1 MNDPIITAKGSGK
14 KKVSCCLILLIF
26 SCLCLACLTTTIFLG
41 PSILTKL
48 GFTGRTAK
56 EVYQL
61 APDQSAG
68 KSLTSAFVDRNIPG
82 VRVIVIPISGEPTS
96 GAFIILDSSKGYT
109 GLSPMSEGDTVF
121 LSLLKD
127 LVERNRRDALRIKH
141 VTVDYRDEQGIS
153 LLSFTVDQKTIEKY
167 ADGAITREEF
177 YRSVHFN
184 LLDTLQRMG
193 FEDLLKEVQP

>member
-1 MNDPIITAKGSGK
+1 
-14 KKVSCCLILLIF
+14 
-26 SCLCLACLTTTIFLG
+26 
-41 PSILTKL
+41 
-48 GFTGRTAK
+48 
-56 EVYQL
+56 
-61 APDQSAG
+61 
-68 KSLTSAFVDRNIPG
+68 
-82 VRVIVIPISGEPTS
+82 
-96 GAFIILDSSKGYT
+96 
-109 GLSPMSEGDTVF
+109 MSEGDTVF

-177 YRSVHFN
+177 YKSVHFN